1 MNEQEK
7 QLQKWAINCL
17 IFFGILYGIMLLIK
31 FG

>member
-17 IFFGILYGIMLLIK
+17 IFFAILYGIALIAK

>member
-7 QLQKWAINCL
+7 QLQKWAINTL
-17 IFFGILYGIMLLIK
+17 IVFGILYGIMLLIK

>member
-7 QLQKWAINCL
+7 QLQRWAINAL
-17 IFFGILYGIMLLIK
+17 IVFGVLYGIMLLIK